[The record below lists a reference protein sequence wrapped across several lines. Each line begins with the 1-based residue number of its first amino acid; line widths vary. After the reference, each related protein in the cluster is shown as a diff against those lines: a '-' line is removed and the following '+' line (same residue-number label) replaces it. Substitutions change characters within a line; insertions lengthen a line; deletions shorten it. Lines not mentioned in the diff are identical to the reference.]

1 MTVERV
7 SPKVPK
13 PLAVFIFLLFWA
25 IAIVAWSIAN
35 LSNIFGVHGFIV
47 DIGLVFA
54 WAGFAALFI
63 ETVRGFVGV
72 LVFSLLA
79 VALFAVGDLAGHP
92 GHHVQHPHPR
102 QRGRIRHRPRQRP
115 CRAASHPHLKPTS
128 CRFSRPGHPGGH
140 ENMQLM
146 VGRRSTV
153 RSTVVAC
160 NHQRPQPGSA

>member
-13 PLAVFIFLLFWA
+13 PIGVVLFLVFWA
-25 IAIVAWSIAN
+25 IAIVAWCLAN

-63 ETVRGFVGV
+63 ETVRGYTGV

-79 VALFAVGDLAGHP
+79 VVLFAVGDLLNIEIITYSI
-92 GHHVQHPHPR
+92 
-102 QRGRIRHRPRQRP
+102 RI
-115 CRAASHPHLKPTS
+115 L
-128 CRFSRPGHPGGH
+128 
-140 ENMQLM
+140 
-146 VGRRSTV
+146 
-153 RSTVVAC
+153 
-160 NHQRPQPGSA
+160 GSAGAFVIIPANVLVSKLRILT

>member
-35 LSNIFGVHGFIV
+35 LSHIFGVHGFIV

-79 VALFAVGDLAGHP
+79 VALFAIGDLAGIQ
-92 GHHVQHPHPR
+92 VITYSI
-102 QRGRIRHRPRQRP
+102 RI
-115 CRAASHPHLKPTS
+115 L
-128 CRFSRPGHPGGH
+128 
-140 ENMQLM
+140 
-146 VGRRSTV
+146 
-153 RSTVVAC
+153 
-160 NHQRPQPGSA
+160 GSAGAFAIVPVNALVARLRILT